1 MLRDLVKT
9 GIALGLDKTGAAALL
24 GAASRSR
31 RTPLILGYHRVVQDF
46 QESSRRSIPS
56 MLISARML
64 ERHLDYLGRH
74 YRFVS
79 LDEIGQCLLEGRSAA
94 RLAAVTFDDGYRD
107 VYENA
112 LPILK
117 RRGIPAAVFV
127 VTDMIGTSNRLIHD
141 RLYAL
146 LSRAFSSVKNAAEE
160 LSRVHRDCNL
170 GEPGARKLARAGRST
185 FAAMRLFLDT
195 LPQRQVLSVI
205 KSLES
210 RFDAE
215 EDHEELPL
223 TWSMVEEMR
232 RSGITIG
239 SHSKRHVL
247 LTHETHWRRGEEMS
261 GSRRFLEARLGA
273 PIEHFAYPDG
283 RFDVATV
290 VAAAGAGYR
299 FAYTTCGHRIS
310 NFPLLT
316 LPRRFFWEKSCIDA
330 LGSFSEAVLACHVT
344 GAFDVISPCP
354 LAHGAESNGRRLLR
368 ASWNGSS
375 S

>member
-9 GIALGLDKTGAAALL
+9 GLAFGLDKTGAAALL

-79 LDEIGQCLLEGRSAA
+79 LDEIGQCLLEGRSTA
-94 RLAAVTFDDGYRD
+94 RLAAITFDDGYRD

-117 RRGIPAAVFV
+117 RRDIPAAVFV
-127 VTDMIGTSNRLIHD
+127 VTEMIGTAKRLIHD
-141 RLYAL
+141 RLYSL
-146 LSRAFSSVKNAAEE
+146 LSRALSTAKNGAEE
-160 LSRVHRDCNL
+160 LSRVHRDCHL
-170 GEPGARKLARAGRST
+170 DEPGARKLARASRST
-185 FAAMRLFLDT
+185 FAAMRLFLDA
-195 LPQRQVLSVI
+195 LPQRQVLAVI
-205 KSLES
+205 KALEE
-210 RFDAE
+210 RFEVE

-223 TWSMVEEMR
+223 SWSMVEEMR

-247 LTHETHWRRGEEMS
+247 LTHETDRRRGEEMS

-283 RFDVATV
+283 RFDVPTV

-299 FAYTTCGHRIS
+299 FAYTTCGHRVADY
-310 NFPLLT
+310 PLLT
-316 LPRRFFWEKSCIDA
+316 LPRRFFWEKSCTDA
-330 LGSFSEAVLACHVT
+330 LGSFSEAVLACHVI
-344 GAFDVISPCP
+344 GAFDVMSPCP
-354 LAHGAESNGRRLLR
+354 LAHGSGTNGLRRR
-368 ASWNGSS
+368 AAWNGSS